1 MNERSLPFFESFG
14 LQFRKNP
21 LLYGA
26 FTLFC
31 TISICAILAP
41 VFSPYSYT
49 DIYLEQKNLPPSFS
63 HWFGTDDL
71 GRDLFTRV
79 WWGARI
85 SLFIGCLAAIIDLII
100 GVLWGSISGFIGG
113 KTDLWMMRVC
123 DILHSI
129 PYLLI
134 VILLTVVRGSGIMT
148 ILIAM
153 TITGWISMARIIRG
167 HIMQLKNLDFI
178 LAAKAIGASNSRILF
193 IHLLPNTMGTLA
205 TMLTLTI
212 PHAIFTE
219 AFLSFLGLGIQAPAS
234 SLGVMIADSFS
245 AMRFYPWRLFFPCI
259 TITLTM
265 FCLNIIGNA
274 LQDLLD
280 PRLKP

>member
-1 MNERSLPFFESFG
+1 MNEATFPFFKHLWSR
-14 LQFRKNP
+14 FRQN
-21 LLYGA
+21 LVAYSA
-26 FTLFC
+26 FILFC
-31 TISICAILAP
+31 TMALFALLVP
-41 VFSPYSYT
+41 LLSPYCYT
-49 DIYLEQKNLPPSFS
+49 EIHLEQKNLPPSLN

-79 WWGARI
+79 WWGTRI

-100 GVLWGSISGFIGG
+100 GVCWGSISGYCGG
-113 KTDLWMMRVC
+113 KTDLWMMRIC

-134 VILLTVVRGSGIMT
+134 VILLTVVRGSGIIT

-153 TITGWISMARIIRG
+153 TLTGWISMARIIRG
-167 HIMQLKNLDFI
+167 HLIQLKNLDFI
-178 LAAKAIGASNSRILF
+178 YAAKAIGASHFRILF
-193 IHLLPNTMGTLA
+193 YHLLPNTLGTLA

-234 SLGVMIADSFS
+234 SLGVMIADSLS
-245 AMRFYPWRLFFPCI
+245 AMRFYPWRLFFPCMAI
-259 TITLTM
+259 TSTM
-265 FCLNIIGNA
+265 LSLNIIGNA

-280 PRLKP
+280 PRFKP